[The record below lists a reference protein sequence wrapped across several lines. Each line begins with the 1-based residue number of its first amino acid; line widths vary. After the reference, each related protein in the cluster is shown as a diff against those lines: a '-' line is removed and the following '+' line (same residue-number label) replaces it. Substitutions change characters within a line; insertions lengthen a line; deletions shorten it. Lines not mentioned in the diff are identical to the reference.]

1 MSSHVLAIDEG
12 GSGVRAYVFDHEGRQ
27 VATAYSEISVSCPR
41 PSWVEH
47 DPNALWER
55 TLAVTRSALEH
66 AKLPAGAIAALGLCN
81 QRASALVWDGDTGA
95 PIYPAIGWQDL
106 RTVDVCTELGRRG
119 YILSP
124 LQSATKFAWVLENV
138 PGARARADAGRL
150 RFGTI
155 DTWLTWQLSGGASY
169 VTDDSNASCTG
180 VYDFVTGRWDEALL
194 ESLQLPVASFPT
206 IVSTSAVVGSTA
218 RDLLGAPIPLAAR
231 AGDQQAAMFGQLR
244 VEAGMMKITYGTA
257 AMMDL
262 NVGPSLR
269 LSPHGCFPLVLWGL
283 GGERTYCLE
292 GSAVTV
298 GAAIQWLRD
307 GLGILT
313 DVADSGA
320 IAASVPDS
328 GGVWCIPAFQGL
340 GTPYLDPAARAVIGG
355 LSRATGRAQIVR
367 AVLEGIAFR
376 CGEVVE
382 ALRADAPGSELA
394 VLRVDGGASRN
405 DFLMQCQAD
414 VTGVAIE
421 RPEVFDAASL
431 GAAYLAGLAT
441 GFWKDLGE
449 AARTWRRDR
458 VFEPRLSADE
468 RGERYARWKT
478 IVELARRQP

>member
-194 ESLQLPVASFPT
+194 ESLRLPVASFPT

-218 RDLLGAPIPLAAR
+218 PDLLGAPIPLAAR

-244 VEAGMMKITYGTA
+244 VDICHLISQDFFQLPFRER
-257 AMMDL
+257 
-262 NVGPSLR
+262 N
-269 LSPHGCFPLVLWGL
+269 CFLLPVKTGS
-283 GGERTYCLE
+283 GDSKKKQSQAEMGQ
-292 GSAVTV
+292 GSAHEPRT
-298 GAAIQWLRD
+298 L
-307 GLGILT
+307 LHNLH
-313 DVADSGA
+313 
-320 IAASVPDS
+320 ASDE
-328 GGVWCIPAFQGL
+328 IHKEHEQ
-340 GTPYLDPAARAVIGG
+340 
-355 LSRATGRAQIVR
+355 
-367 AVLEGIAFR
+367 
-376 CGEVVE
+376 
-382 ALRADAPGSELA
+382 GSESEGNHGRITESEIPHNAFANHRSCKREPESAEKILPRALA
-394 VLRVDGGASRN
+394 P
-405 DFLMQCQAD
+405 
-414 VTGVAIE
+414 
-421 RPEVFDAASL
+421 PEQ
-431 GAAYLAGLAT
+431 
-441 GFWKDLGE
+441 E
-449 AARTWRRDR
+449 A
-458 VFEPRLSADE
+458 
-468 RGERYARWKT
+468 
-478 IVELARRQP
+478 